1 MWAVRDEGF
10 CCMWVSFELHVRGEE
25 RRGEDVR
32 FFLSMQELV
41 SEEEMVIAT
50 AKWRITNP
58 WRLSP
63 LFPHD
68 SKI

>member
-1 MWAVRDEGF
+1 
-10 CCMWVSFELHVRGEE
+10 MWVSFELHVRGEE

>member
-1 MWAVRDEGF
+1 
-10 CCMWVSFELHVRGEE
+10 MWVSFELHGRGEE
-25 RRGEDVR
+25 RRRRRRGEDVR